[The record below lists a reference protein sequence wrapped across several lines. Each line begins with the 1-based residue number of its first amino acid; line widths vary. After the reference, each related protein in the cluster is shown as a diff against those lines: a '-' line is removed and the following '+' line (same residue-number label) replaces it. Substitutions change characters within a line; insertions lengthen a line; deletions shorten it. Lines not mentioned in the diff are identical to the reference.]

1 MTSPSKDLEI
11 TPKKIWS
18 WSITYATAIAV
29 ICLLLHQT
37 AFAKGLVLGAVFSV
51 INFILLG
58 QTVPMTLFKS
68 RAKAGMIGFSSIL
81 GRYVLLA
88 VPLIIGIKLPS
99 FNFVAVVIGVFAI
112 QITTLVSYF
121 FIGPLLRGRG

>member
-11 TPKKIWS
+11 TPKKICTWA
-18 WSITYATAIAV
+18 ITCSTVIAV
-29 ICLLLHQT
+29 ICLLLKQT
-37 AFAKGLVLGAVFSV
+37 AVAKGLIIGAIFSV
-51 INFILLG
+51 INFVLLG
-58 QTVPMTLFKS
+58 QTIPLTLFKS

-121 FIGPLLRGRG
+121 LIGPILRRRG

>member
-11 TPKKIWS
+11 TPKKIWT
-18 WSITYATAIAV
+18 WSITYATVIAV
-29 ICLLLHQT
+29 ICLLFQQT

-121 FIGPLLRGRG
+121 LIGPLLRGRG

>member
-11 TPKKIWS
+11 TPKKICT
-18 WSITYATAIAV
+18 WSITYSTAIAV
-29 ICLLLHQT
+29 ICLLFHQT
-37 AFAKGLVLGAVFSV
+37 AVAKGLVIGAVFSV
-51 INFILLG
+51 INFVLLG
-58 QTVPMTLFKS
+58 QTIPMTLYKS

-99 FNFVAVVIGVFAI
+99 FSFVAVVIGVFSI

-121 FIGPLLRGRG
+121 LIGPLLRGRG

>member
-1 MTSPSKDLEI
+1 MTSPRNDLEI
-11 TPKKIWS
+11 TPKKICA

-29 ICLLLHQT
+29 ICLLFQQT

-51 INFILLG
+51 LNFILLG
-58 QTVPMTLFKS
+58 QTLPMALFKS
-68 RAKAGMIGFSSIL
+68 RAKAGMIGVSSIL

-99 FNFVAVVIGVFAI
+99 FNFVAVVIGIFAI
-112 QITTLVSYF
+112 QITTLVSF
-121 FIGPLLRGRG
+121 FLVGPLLRGRG

>member
-11 TPKKIWS
+11 TPKKICT
-18 WSITYATAIAV
+18 WSITCSTAIAV
-29 ICLLLHQT
+29 ICLLFQQT
-37 AFAKGLVLGAVFSV
+37 AVAKGLVIGAIFSV
-51 INFILLG
+51 INFVLLG
-58 QTVPMTLFKS
+58 QTIPMTLYKS

-99 FNFVAVVIGVFAI
+99 FSFVAVVIGVFSI

-121 FIGPLLRGRG
+121 LIGPLLRGRG

>member
-1 MTSPSKDLEI
+1 MTGPSKDLEI
-11 TPKKIWS
+11 TPKKICS
-18 WSITYATAIAV
+18 WSLTCATAIAV
-29 ICLLLHQT
+29 VCLLLHQT
-37 AFAKGLVLGAVFSV
+37 AIAKGLIIGAIFSV

-58 QTVPMTLFKS
+58 QTLPITLFKS

-121 FIGPLLRGRG
+121 LIAPLLRGKG

>member
-11 TPKKIWS
+11 TPKKICT
-18 WSITYATAIAV
+18 WSITYSAAIAV
-29 ICLLLHQT
+29 ICLLLQQT
-37 AFAKGLVLGAVFSV
+37 AVAKGLIIGAIFSV
-51 INFILLG
+51 INFVLLG
-58 QTVPMTLFKS
+58 QTIPMTLFKS

-99 FNFVAVVIGVFAI
+99 INFVAVVIGVFAI
-112 QITTLVSYF
+112 QITTLVSFF
-121 FIGPLLRGRG
+121 FIEPLLRRRG

>member
-1 MTSPSKDLEI
+1 MTGPSKDLEI
-11 TPKKIWS
+11 TPKKICT
-18 WSITYATAIAV
+18 WSITYSTAIAV
-29 ICLLLHQT
+29 ICLLLQQT
-37 AFAKGLVLGAVFSV
+37 AVAKGLIIGAIFSV
-51 INFILLG
+51 INFVLLG
-58 QTVPMTLFKS
+58 QTIPMALFKT

-112 QITTLVSYF
+112 QITTLVSF
-121 FIGPLLRGRG
+121 FLIGPILRRRG

>member
-11 TPKKIWS
+11 TPKKICT
-18 WSITYATAIAV
+18 WSITYSAAIAV
-29 ICLLLHQT
+29 TCLLFQQT
-37 AFAKGLVLGAVFSV
+37 AVAKGLIIGAIFSV
-51 INFILLG
+51 INFVLLG
-58 QTVPMTLFKS
+58 QTIPLALFKS

-121 FIGPLLRGRG
+121 LIGPLLRGRG

>member
-58 QTVPMTLFKS
+58 QTLPMTLFKS

-121 FIGPLLRGRG
+121 LIVPLLRGRG

>member
-11 TPKKIWS
+11 TPKKICI
-18 WSITYATAIAV
+18 WSITYSTAIAV
-29 ICLLLHQT
+29 ICFLLQQT

-51 INFILLG
+51 FNFILLG
-58 QTVPMTLFKS
+58 QTLPMTLFKS
-68 RAKAGMIGFSSIL
+68 RAKAGMIGVSSIL

-99 FNFVAVVIGVFAI
+99 FNVVAVVIGVFAI
-112 QITTLVSYF
+112 QITTLVSF
-121 FIGPLLRGRG
+121 FLIGPLFRRRG

>member
-11 TPKKIWS
+11 TPKKICT
-18 WSITYATAIAV
+18 WSITYSTVIAA
-29 ICLLLHQT
+29 ICLIFKET
-37 AFAKGLVLGAVFSV
+37 AVAKGLIVGAIFSV
-51 INFILLG
+51 INFVLLG
-58 QTVPMTLFKS
+58 QTIPMTLFKS

-121 FIGPLLRGRG
+121 LIVPLLRRRG

>member
-11 TPKKIWS
+11 TPKKICT
-18 WSITYATAIAV
+18 WSITYSTVIAA
-29 ICLLLHQT
+29 ICLLFQQT
-37 AFAKGLVLGAVFSV
+37 AVAKGLIIGAIFSV
-51 INFILLG
+51 INFVLLG
-58 QTVPMTLFKS
+58 QTIPMTLFKS
-68 RAKAGMIGFSSIL
+68 RAKARMIGVSSIL

-112 QITTLVSYF
+112 QITTLVSIF
-121 FIGPLLRGRG
+121 IIGPLLGRRG

>member
-121 FIGPLLRGRG
+121 LIVPLLRGRG

>member
-11 TPKKIWS
+11 TPKKICT
-18 WSITYATAIAV
+18 WSITYSTAIAA
-29 ICLLLHQT
+29 ICFLFQQT
-37 AFAKGLVLGAVFSV
+37 AVAKGLIVGAIFSV
-51 INFILLG
+51 INFVLLG
-58 QTVPMTLFKS
+58 QTIPMTLFKS
-68 RAKAGMIGFSSIL
+68 RAKAGIIGFSSIL

-99 FNFVAVVIGVFAI
+99 INFVAVVIGVFAI

-121 FIGPLLRGRG
+121 LIGPLLRRRG